1 MKLTQPLVG
10 PGRRATRQLGLH
22 HLVDGVIAE
31 PVVVISPVAVKAHK
45 GHDRHASLRGGGTGF
60 GQRPGAVVGPRVGQH
75 RAHAITLHPRQH
87 ITQRV
92 RPGLAVPGLM
102 VVVQVGVKQRAA
114 VGRRLRPQHGPQTEC
129 Y

>member
-22 HLVDGVIAE
+22 HLVDGVVSE
-31 PVVVISPVAVKAHK
+31 PVVVISPVAVQAHK
-45 GHDRHASLRGGGTGF
+45 GHHGHAGLRGGGTGF

-75 RAHAITLHPRQH
+75 RAHAIALHPRQH

-92 RPGLAVPGLM
+92 RPGLAVPGFL
-102 VVVQVGVKQRAA
+102 VVMQVGVKQRAT
-114 VGRRLRPQHGPQTEC
+114 VGRRLRHQHGPHANC